1 MEWVGPVGGVSADWD
16 PGATLQTA
24 LGSASTRSATA
35 LPQSANTPP
44 TFCVRIRSLEEKV
57 TNLNQD
63 LTGPFRYSDFGLLSA
78 FGDSGF
84 GSASEAHVGMVSG
97 LSRIN
102 SAFRSPHSA
111 FH

>member
-24 LGSASTRSATA
+24 LGSASTRSAAA

-63 LTGPFRYSDFGLLSA
+63 LTSRLFNIWFRPSALKFESPYIDFYNEG
-78 FGDSGF
+78 
-84 GSASEAHVGMVSG
+84 
-97 LSRIN
+97 R
-102 SAFRSPHSA
+102 
-111 FH
+111 